1 MTEGKP
7 QLNKELFGQVKK
19 LPATGGHIIDED
31 NITTPF
37 EDDDSVIRT
46 FCKGCG
52 TILEISCEGAEN
64 LAVLAGIIV
73 PDPVKN
79 HFFESERCIA
89 CADDFDEVELK
100 QL

>member
-1 MTEGKP
+1 MTEEKP
-7 QLNKELFGQVKK
+7 QLKKEIFGQVKK
-19 LPATGGHIIDED
+19 LPATGDHVIDEER
-31 NITTPF
+31 IIAPF

-52 TILEISCEGAEN
+52 TILEISSGGTEN

-73 PDPVKN
+73 PDPVEN